1 MFIDILSG
9 VIFPI
14 DDMDDIFTS
23 LYVSKFSI
31 EDFDDPDIMLPLM
44 QYLKNQ
50 EEIDKGLAAC
60 EKLTIDLNKVKNN
73 SLSDF
78 FLDKNDRTSL

>member
-14 DDMDDIFTS
+14 DDMDDIFM

-44 QYLKNQ
+44 QYLK
-50 EEIDKGLAAC
+50 IK
-60 EKLTIDLNKVKNN
+60 KK
-73 SLSDF
+73 
-78 FLDKNDRTSL
+78 